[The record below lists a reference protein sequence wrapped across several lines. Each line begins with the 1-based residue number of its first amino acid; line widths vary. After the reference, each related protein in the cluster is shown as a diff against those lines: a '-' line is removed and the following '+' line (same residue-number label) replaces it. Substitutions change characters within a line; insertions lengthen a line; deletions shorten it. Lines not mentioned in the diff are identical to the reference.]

1 VQVIKNT
8 FNFVL
13 LFIIFIFINYYSKMM
28 KFSLINSKTK
38 YLFVSLILFLAF
50 LTQSWFS
57 SQSNE
62 FLRVVG
68 VKDGDTVVLLTAAKE
83 EITVRL
89 SEIDAPERKQAFGTV
104 SRTFLSDL
112 IFGKEVKLEKLGTD
126 RYGRTLGF
134 IYLRNGTNVNL
145 EMVKNGMAWQYE
157 KYSKSA
163 VLKKAQA
170 SAKSMK
176 VGLWRDP
183 YPVAPW
189 EFRRK

>member
-1 VQVIKNT
+1 
-8 FNFVL
+8 
-13 LFIIFIFINYYSKMM
+13 MM

-38 YLFVSLILFLAF
+38 YLFISLILFLAF

-89 SEIDAPERKQAFGTV
+89 SEIDAPERKQAFGNV

-112 IFGKEVKLEKLGTD
+112 IFGKEVKLEKLGKD

-134 IYLRNGTNVNL
+134 IYLRNGTNVNV

-176 VGLWRDP
+176 AGLWRDS